1 MRNLQIKIKERV
13 ALDMKK
19 SKLRKILIIIIVLNL
34 ILLVSFLIYNN
45 INKNVDSNTNTQE
58 VDKERD
64 SSEYVRPELVYP
76 MSVSEFSEKYTG
88 TISDEYILEKLTNL
102 IYYITDNKET
112 IDSLENNQINSK
124 YNQNKELLNNMGIEN
139 EESFRNL
146 VSKVKQIPSNEIEYS
161 YSEFI
166 VETSKDLGDNFSIDL
181 NIKFVNYDPITFNV
195 KISNKYEK
203 DKILVSIN

>member
-1 MRNLQIKIKERV
+1 M
-13 ALDMKK
+13 
-19 SKLRKILIIIIVLNL
+19 
-34 ILLVSFLIYNN
+34 IYKN
-45 INKNVDSNTNTQE
+45 INKNVNNNTNTQE

-76 MSVSEFSEKYTG
+76 MRVSEFSEKYTG

-146 VSKVKQIPSNEIEYS
+146 VSKVKQIPSKEIEYS
-161 YSEFI
+161 YSEFMI
-166 VETSKDLGDNFSIDL
+166 ETAKNLGDNFSIDL